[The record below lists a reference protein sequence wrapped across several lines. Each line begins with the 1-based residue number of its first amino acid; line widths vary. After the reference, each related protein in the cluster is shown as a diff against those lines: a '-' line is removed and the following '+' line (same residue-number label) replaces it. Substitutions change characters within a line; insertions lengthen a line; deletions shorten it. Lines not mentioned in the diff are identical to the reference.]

1 VVDLIRSLAY
11 PLPVRIICSLLGVP
25 EADEATFT
33 GWSRALARSLD
44 PTVLR
49 SAEVDAAIA
58 DAESGLAAYLEDLLA
73 VQRTKPGDDLLSAL
87 LDVEADRDR
96 ISPDEGA
103 TDERRRASSATG
115 SSRCFV
121 LPTSSICSGARWISS
136 PGAVDKLLRF
146 DSPVQLTQRVVPR
159 ISTSSAARSGERPHS
174 TQLVLVDD
182 AVLHDE
188 LQVLLGIRQ
197 DVQVCQRVSLHDQ

>member
-11 PLPVRIICSLLGVP
+11 PLPVRIICSLLEVP
-25 EADEATFT
+25 ETDEATFT

-44 PTVLR
+44 PSVLG
-49 SAEVDAAIA
+49 SAEVDAGIA
-58 DAESGLAAYLEDLLA
+58 DAERGLAAYLEDLLA
-73 VQRTKPGDDLLSAL
+73 VQRTKPGGDDLLSAL

-96 ISPDEGA
+96 IWPDEGA

-136 PGAVDKLLRF
+136 PEAVDELLRF
-146 DSPVQLTQRVVPR
+146 DSPV
-159 ISTSSAARSGERPHS
+159 
-174 TQLVLVDD
+174 
-182 AVLHDE
+182 
-188 LQVLLGIRQ
+188 
-197 DVQVCQRVSLHDQ
+197 